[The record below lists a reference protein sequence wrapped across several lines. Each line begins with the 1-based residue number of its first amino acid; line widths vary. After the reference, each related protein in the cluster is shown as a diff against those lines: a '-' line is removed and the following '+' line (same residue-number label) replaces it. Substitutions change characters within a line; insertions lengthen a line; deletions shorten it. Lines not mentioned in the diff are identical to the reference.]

1 MLDACSCGGDSGVF
15 TFFVSYMH
23 MMVAIS
29 GATDPRI

>member
-1 MLDACSCGGDSGVF
+1 MLAHVEETVVF
-15 TFFVSYMH
+15 YFFCFYMH